1 MPRPRELGIAA
12 ELLPATAALRDHY
25 HLTNPRRATEADYLR
40 LLRDA
45 HPGGDA

>member
-1 MPRPRELGIAA
+1 MGIAA
-12 ELLPATAALRDHY
+12 ELRLATASLRDHH
-25 HLTNPRRATEADYLR
+25 HLTNSRRATEADYLR